1 MTTTLTL
8 TPTDALSIMSRNTSP
23 LVDTYQGNTYPY
35 LTIAQVKDG
44 AALTLVLYPDGTW
57 KPLLEVTL

>member
-8 TPTDALSIMSRNTSP
+8 TPEDALNLMSRNTSP
-23 LVDTYQGNTYPY
+23 LVDTYHNHGY
-35 LTIAQVKDG
+35 LTITQVKDG
-44 AALTLVLYPDGTW
+44 AALTLILYPDGTW